1 MTADPASAREDVA
14 RRLAALARAPRPAVT
29 PALPTP
35 VPGTPVP
42 ATSVPATPLPGTS
55 VPGTSGAGEPAT
67 RSVPWVPTSVD
78 ALAHAAR
85 TVRDPPPQGRPTAP
99 PPRGRAP
106 GRARWAVDART
117 AGAAIG
123 VVALVVGAVVLRAAA
138 APAGE
143 AVALPTPAVSAGVPA
158 TVAGTAPTPGAT
170 TASTTAPAT
179 PADLLVHVVGAVA
192 HPGVVHLTVGARVA
206 DALDAAG
213 GVVDG
218 ADPAA
223 LNLARTVV
231 DGEQVRVPL
240 VGEVLAPPVDAP
252 PVPVTGGE
260 VAGTPVDLNTAD
272 LATLEGL
279 PGVGPVLA
287 GRIVEGRPYA
297 SVDALDDVPGI
308 GPTLMADLRDR
319 VRV

>member
-1 MTADPASAREDVA
+1 MTADPASDRDDVA
-14 RRLAALARAPRPAVT
+14 RRLAALARAPRPVVTAVPGPPVPAPPGRRAPVPVT
-29 PALPTP
+29 PAP
-35 VPGTPVP
+35 VPPAPVP
-42 ATSVPATPLPGTS
+42 LVPSTA
-55 VPGTSGAGEPAT
+55 VPRPVRWAPTTAG
-67 RSVPWVPTSVD
+67 
-78 ALAHAAR
+78 ALAHAAQ
-85 TVRDPPPQGRPTAP
+85 TVRDPAPQERPTSRTS
-99 PPRGRAP
+99 RGP
-106 GRARWAVDART
+106 SGRVRWAVDART
-117 AGAAIG
+117 AGVAVG
-123 VVALVVGAVVLRAAA
+123 VVALLVGAVVLRAAS

-143 AVALPTPAVSAGVPA
+143 AVALPTPAVTAEVPA
-158 TVAGTAPTPGAT
+158 AGTGVAPTPGA
-170 TASTTAPAT
+170 STAPAA
-179 PADLLVHVVGAVA
+179 PAELLVHVVGAVA
-192 HPGVVHLTVGARVA
+192 QPGVVHLTDGARVA

-231 DGEQVRVPL
+231 DGEQVRVPR
-240 VGEVLAPPVDAP
+240 VGEVLDPPADA
-252 PVPVTGGE
+252 VPTPATGGQ
-260 VAGTPVDLNTAD
+260 VGDAPVDLNTAD
-272 LATLEGL
+272 LAALEGL

>member
-1 MTADPASAREDVA
+1 MTADPASDRDDVA
-14 RRLAALARAPRPAVT
+14 RRLAALARAPRPVA
-29 PALPTP
+29 PA
-35 VPGTPVP
+35 VPGPPVP
-42 ATSVPATPLPGTS
+42 APPGRRVP
-55 VPGTSGAGEPAT
+55 VPVTSGPVPPEPSTSAP
-67 RSVPWVPTSVD
+67 RPVRWAPTSAG
-78 ALAHAAR
+78 ALAHAAQ
-85 TVRDPPPQGRPTAP
+85 TVRDPAPQERPTSRTS
-99 PPRGRAP
+99 RGP
-106 GRARWAVDART
+106 SGRVRWAVDART
-117 AGAAIG
+117 AGVAVG
-123 VVALVVGAVVLRAAA
+123 VVALLVGAVVLRAAS

-143 AVALPTPAVSAGVPA
+143 AVALPTPAVTAGAP
-158 TVAGTAPTPGAT
+158 TAGTGVAPPSG
-170 TASTTAPAT
+170 ASTAATPPAAPAK
-179 PADLLVHVVGAVA
+179 LLVHVVGAVA
-192 HPGVVHLTVGARVA
+192 RPGVVHLTAGARVA

-252 PVPVTGGE
+252 PVPGTGGE